1 MHDNSNVRLMRENP
15 YVRPLENA
23 RRVAGGEEQLADAL
37 RISTYTLSR
46 WLSGEEAPPM
56 KSYMAAIH
64 FAGRSSLRSRA
75 A

>member
-1 MHDNSNVRLMRENP
+1 MQDNINVRLMRENP

-23 RRVAGGEEQLADAL
+23 RRVAGGEEQLAEVL
-37 RISTYTLSR
+37 RISTETLSR
-46 WLSGEEAPPM
+46 WLSGEVSPPM

-64 FAGRSSLRSRA
+64 LVGRSSMRTRA